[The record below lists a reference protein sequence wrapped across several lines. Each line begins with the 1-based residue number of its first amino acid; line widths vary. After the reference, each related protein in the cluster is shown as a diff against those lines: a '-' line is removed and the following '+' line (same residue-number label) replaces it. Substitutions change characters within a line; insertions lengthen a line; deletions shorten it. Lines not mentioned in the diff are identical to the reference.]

1 MAKNT
6 IFLRGGS
13 FVKIRNVTLCRLML
27 YSTHWFSLSI
37 TVFFSDEKSG
47 YKNLIKKEPTPL
59 SIVTRLLSH
68 LLKRLYH
75 ARNRLTRHTCS
86 ACSIPYGY
94 KTL

>member
-47 YKNLIKKEPTPL
+47 YKNLIKKNQPL
-59 SIVTRLLSH
+59 CLL
-68 LLKRLYH
+68 LQD
-75 ARNRLTRHTCS
+75 CS
-86 ACSIPYGY
+86 AIC
-94 KTL
+94 